1 MEQPRN
7 KSSPVQG
14 IYAGALQWL
23 ASENGLIKTAKSVV
37 MIGMQLVLGGNK

>member
-7 KSSPVQG
+7 KSAPGQG

-23 ASENGLIKTAKSVV
+23 ASENGLIRTAKIVI